1 PSLRSSLFARVNFTI
16 LKHTCLQPA
25 PNQTDQALI
34 SYSVFQEAEH
44 PFVTQAPE
52 EILEVR
58 LQHPLD
64 FAARDPFV
72 KSRKR
77 LVGTSAGPS
86 AKRAWKKILIVYGR

>member
-1 PSLRSSLFARVNFTI
+1 MNFTI

-34 SYSVFQEAEH
+34 SNSVFHEAEH

-52 EILEVR
+52 EILEVG

-64 FAARDPFV
+64 FATRDPLV
-72 KSRKR
+72 KSRQR
-77 LVGTSAGPS
+77 MVGASSGPS
-86 AKRAWKKILIVYGR
+86 AERAGRKSCS